1 MEWTRVTDWSWE
13 TPDGRYYI
21 EKSSSGTRFRIYTR
35 GHFLSDALDLET
47 AQAFCN
53 DYALKLKAE
62 TKTGKYNKRIRNEVV
77 DVYDILSAFNVTC
90 PALQHAIKKL
100 LMPGQRG
107 AKNRLADLIEAR
119 QALDRAIDMEL
130 ETKR

>member
-1 MEWTRVTDWSWE
+1 MEWQQPTDWSWE
-13 TPDGRYYI
+13 THDGRYYI
-21 EKSSSGTRFRIYTR
+21 ERNATGTRFRIYTR
-35 GHFLSDALDLET
+35 EHLLSDALDLGA
-47 AQAFCN
+47 AQEFCN
-53 DYALKLKAE
+53 DYALKLKTE
-62 TKTGKYNKRIRNEVV
+62 TKSGKYNKRIRNEVV